1 MKSFAPAILLFAALL
16 SGSHG
21 QQGGPGG
28 SNQRS
33 NNDKTPYIG
42 LRHGDDLPR
51 GLKWVGGALLSDPY
65 KKDEKQYG
73 VTQVMKGQSN
83 MIWLE
88 RLTHNDPA
96 GKAHWETRDV
106 LFLPVIRKNQ
116 LLFYVDC
123 FLNDKPDPELV
134 VIVDN
139 IVRGGYYSTARSAWR
154 ANRQT
159 ERFEPLP
166 PKGIKCVAQGD
177 D

>member
-1 MKSFAPAILLFAALL
+1 MKSPALYILLSAALI
-16 SGSHG
+16 SGSQA
-21 QQGGPGG
+21 QQGGPSTSRL
-28 SNQRS
+28 SN
-33 NNDKTPYIG
+33 NNDKAPYIG

-51 GLKWVGGALLSDPY
+51 GHRWIGGALLSDPY
-65 KKDEKQYG
+65 KDAKQYG
-73 VTQVMKGQSN
+73 VTQVMKGKSN

-106 LFLPVIRKNQ
+106 LFLPAIRKNQ

-123 FLNDKPDPELV
+123 FLNDKSDPELI

-139 IVRGGYYSTARSAWR
+139 VVRGGYYATARSAWR
-154 ANRQT
+154 ANRLI

-166 PKGIKCVAQGD
+166 TKGIKCVGQGD